1 MSGFA
6 GSRGMAGCQEG
17 KAGGRVAG
25 WGATLRGQDKSACH
39 IRRKPL
45 TRLGFCVADG
55 SVACVPH
62 DFCQRFQGFGV
73 AGANLLSRRGRP

>member
-1 MSGFA
+1 MRGIA
-6 GSRGMAGCQEG
+6 GLRGMAGCREG
-17 KAGGRVAG
+17 KAGGRVAW

-45 TRLGFCVADG
+45 MRLGFCVAGG

-62 DFCQRFQGFGV
+62 DIGQGFQGFGV
-73 AGANLLSRRGRP
+73 AGADLVFRRGRP